1 MATNYFIQ
9 FKYKKLKLLPN
20 FFIEILLSYWCSIP
34 LLSHA
39 NNMKLIV
46 HIIHSKQ
53 G

>member
-9 FKYKKLKLLPN
+9 FNYKNLKLLPN
-20 FFIEILLSYWCSIP
+20 FFIKILLSYWCSIP

-39 NNMKLIV
+39 INIKLIM